1 MGLEGSRR
9 IQRNGNLGYDSSRQF
24 FTRDGVPVGVLPA
37 DAKHMITT
45 LNLRIP
51 AFLLTG
57 LLAGCSLGL
66 DKPLLLPGI
75 TPYRIDIQQGNY
87 VTQDMLAKLKPGMT
101 RSQVRYVMGT
111 PLVVDAFHQNRWDY
125 VYNYRKAGELT
136 EQRVVTMVFEGDRLA
151 RIEGDVVAAKGGDG
165 KAMAEKPVAVKPPAA
180 PVPATP
186 AGKPEESRRE
196 GGAS

>member
-1 MGLEGSRR
+1 LGLEGSRC

-24 FTRDGVPVGVLPA
+24 FTRDGVLPA
-37 DAKHMITT
+37 DAKQMRTI

-51 AFLLTG
+51 AFLLAG

-87 VTQDMLAKLKPGMT
+87 VTLDMLAKLKPGMT

-111 PLVVDAFHQNRWDY
+111 PLIVDAFHQNRWDY

-151 RIEGDVVAAKGGDG
+151 RIEGDVVAVKGGDG

-186 AGKPEESRRE
+186 AGKPVESRRE

>member
-1 MGLEGSRR
+1 LGLEGSRC

-24 FTRDGVPVGVLPA
+24 FTRDGVLPA
-37 DAKHMITT
+37 DAKQMRTI

-51 AFLLTG
+51 AFLLAG

-87 VTQDMLAKLKPGMT
+87 VTLDMLAKLKPGMT

-111 PLVVDAFHQNRWDY
+111 PLIVDAFHQNRWDY